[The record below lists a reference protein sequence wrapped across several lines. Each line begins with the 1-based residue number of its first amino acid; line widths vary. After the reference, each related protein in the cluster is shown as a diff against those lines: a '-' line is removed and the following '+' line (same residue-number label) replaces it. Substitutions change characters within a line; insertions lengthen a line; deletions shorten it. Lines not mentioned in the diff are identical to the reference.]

1 MKKVLLVMSIV
12 FVLTFAMATVAYAT
26 GASAAPAPAPTNS
39 VSQVITGAVDEVKA
53 QTETIFFDVIVWALR
68 AIGVIVLIVFIAMAG
83 ITKHKGENINFVPIV
98 VTFVV
103 LVVLFILPEALW
115 NLVG

>member
-26 GASAAPAPAPTNS
+26 GASPAPAPTNS

>member
-12 FVLTFAMATVAYAT
+12 FVLTFAMASVAYAT
-26 GASAAPAPAPTNS
+26 GASPAPTNS

-53 QTETIFFDVIVWALR
+53 QTETIFFDVIVWSLR

-98 VTFVV
+98 VTFVI
-103 LVVLFILPEALW
+103 LVVLFVLPEALW